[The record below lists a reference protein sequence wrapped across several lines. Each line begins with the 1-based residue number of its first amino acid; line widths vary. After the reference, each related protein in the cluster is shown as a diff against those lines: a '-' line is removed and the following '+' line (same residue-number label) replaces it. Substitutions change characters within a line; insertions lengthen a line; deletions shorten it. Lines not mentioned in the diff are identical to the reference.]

1 MEKLRIILTEECNL
15 ACRYCRRSED
25 AAKAERPAVLAA
37 AEGAERV
44 ELAGGEPL
52 LWPDVCG
59 LVRELK
65 ARPGTNWVGLTTN
78 GTMLAPLVPE
88 LAKAGLDGVN
98 LHLDTCNAFDFAAI
112 TGREQVMNDIL
123 NGLWAAV
130 AHGIP
135 VTVSSV
141 LLPETL
147 PQISVMAGLAKQYEL
162 TVRFVSLPG
171 LSPDRE
177 EALSVLG
184 RYIKRL
190 EPDGGVWRSDELRGC
205 ITFGNEIPGA
215 FNMEGAKIVT
225 FGEEKREGQP

>member
-1 MEKLRIILTEECNL
+1 M
-15 ACRYCRRSED
+15 
-25 AAKAERPAVLAA
+25 
-37 AEGAERV
+37 
-44 ELAGGEPL
+44 
-52 LWPDVCG
+52 
-59 LVRELK
+59 RELK
-65 ARPGTNWVGLTTN
+65 AQPGTEWVGLTTN
-78 GTMLAPLVPE
+78 GTRLAPLVPE

-147 PQISVMAGLAKQYEL
+147 PQISVMAGLAKQYLL
-162 TVRFVSLPG
+162 TVRVVSLPG
-171 LSPDRE
+171 LSPDQD

-184 RYIKRL
+184 RYIKHL
-190 EPDGGVWRSDELRGC
+190 EPDGEVWRSDELRGR
-205 ITFGNEIPGA
+205 ITFGGEIPGA
-215 FNMEGAKIVT
+215 FDIEGAAVVT

>member
-1 MEKLRIILTEECNL
+1 M
-15 ACRYCRRSED
+15 
-25 AAKAERPAVLAA
+25 
-37 AEGAERV
+37 
-44 ELAGGEPL
+44 
-52 LWPDVCG
+52 
-59 LVRELK
+59 RELK
-65 ARPGTNWVGLTTN
+65 AQPGTEWVGLTTN
-78 GTMLAPLVPE
+78 GTRLAPLVPE

-147 PQISVMAGLAKQYEL
+147 PQISVMAGLAKQYLL
-162 TVRFVSLPG
+162 TVRFVGLPG

-184 RYIKRL
+184 RYIKHL
-190 EPDGGVWRSDELRGC
+190 EPDGEVWRSDELRGC
-205 ITFGNEIPGA
+205 ITFGGEIPGA
-215 FNMEGAKIVT
+215 FGMEGAAVVT

>member
-1 MEKLRIILTEECNL
+1 MEKLRIILTEECDL
-15 ACRYCRRSED
+15 ACRYCRRSGN
-25 AAKAERPAVLAA
+25 AAQAERSAVLAA
-37 AEGAERV
+37 AKGAERV

-65 ARPGTNWVGLTTN
+65 AQPGTEWVGLTTN
-78 GTMLAPLVPE
+78 GTRLAPLVPE

-147 PQISVMAGLAKQYEL
+147 PQISVMAGLAKQYLL
-162 TVRFVSLPG
+162 TVRVVSLPG
-171 LSPDRE
+171 LSRT
-177 EALSVLG
+177 
-184 RYIKRL
+184 RMR
-190 EPDGGVWRSDELRGC
+190 RSPFWAG
-205 ITFGNEIPGA
+205 T
-215 FNMEGAKIVT
+215 
-225 FGEEKREGQP
+225 

>member
-1 MEKLRIILTEECNL
+1 M
-15 ACRYCRRSED
+15 
-25 AAKAERPAVLAA
+25 LAA
-37 AEGAERV
+37 AKGAERV

-52 LWPDVCG
+52 LWPDICG

-65 ARPGTNWVGLTTN
+65 SQPGTDWVGLTTN
-78 GTMLAPLVPE
+78 GTRLAPLVPE

-135 VTVSSV
+135 VTISSV

-147 PQISVMAGLAKQYEL
+147 PQISVMGGLAKQYEL

-171 LSPDRE
+171 LSPGRE
-177 EALSVLG
+177 EALSVLS
-184 RYIKRL
+184 RYIKHL
-190 EPDGGVWRSDELRGC
+190 EPDGEVWRSNELRGC
-205 ITFGNEIPGA
+205 ITFGCEIPGA
-215 FNMEGAKIVT
+215 FGMEGCETVS

>member
-1 MEKLRIILTEECNL
+1 M
-15 ACRYCRRSED
+15 
-25 AAKAERPAVLAA
+25 
-37 AEGAERV
+37 
-44 ELAGGEPL
+44 
-52 LWPDVCG
+52 
-59 LVRELK
+59 
-65 ARPGTNWVGLTTN
+65 
-78 GTMLAPLVPE
+78 PE

-130 AHGIP
+130 AHGLP

-147 PQISVMAGLAKQYEL
+147 PQISVMAGLAKQYLL

-190 EPDGGVWRSDELRGC
+190 EPDGEVWRSDELRGR
-205 ITFGNEIPGA
+205 ITFGGEIPGA
-215 FNMEGAKIVT
+215 FGMEGAAVVT